1 MKSETDDLSDEQYA
15 VEARQTHVDDFD
27 KLQPLPVH
35 EGIKSYLKSKER
47 DISGKTRQEYRTKL
61 EFFAEY
67 CDSIGLE
74 NLNNVNGRVINQF
87 KNWRAAGSSD
97 NSKMLSNKTMQ
108 DNLYLLRDFIRHLE
122 KIEAVYRGTA
132 QKVEIPNLKPGE
144 GVRNVELGSDRLEDI
159 LDYLATY
166 SYASLEHVVI
176 ALCAQ
181 SGRRIG
187 GIHSLDL
194 DDVHIDRD
202 NPYIEFIHRGDS
214 ETRLKNG
221 IEGEEQVNIDSD
233 LAELLSSYIENT
245 RIEQCVNGRN
255 PLLTTRFGRI
265 GKSTIRSYFYRWT
278 RPCKIGKECPDNREE
293 SSCEAACDKDNASK
307 CPASEAPHAARHGYL
322 TEMLRQGVP
331 PEVISDRCDIT
342 EEVLREVYDERST
355 KEKRKSRRSL
365 LEESGVLD

>member
-1 MKSETDDLSDEQYA
+1 MQSGRDDLSDEQHG
-15 VEARQTHVDDFD
+15 VEATQTHVDDFD
-27 KLQPLPVH
+27 KLQPLSIS
-35 EGIKSYLKSKER
+35 EGIESYIKSRKR
-47 DISGKTRQEYRTKL
+47 DVSEQTIQEYRTKL
-61 EFFAEY
+61 GFFAEY
-67 CDSIGLE
+67 CELIDLE
-74 NLNNVNGRVINQF
+74 NLNNIDGRTINQF
-87 KNWRAAGSSD
+87 KNWRATEASDSSE
-97 NSKMLSNKTMQ
+97 MLSNKTMQ
-108 DNLYLLRDFIRHLE
+108 DNLYLLRDFLRHLE

-144 GVRNVELGSDRLEDI
+144 GVRSVELSSEQLEDI
-159 LDYLATY
+159 LDYLSTY

-194 DDVHIDRD
+194 DDVHVDRD
-202 NPYIEFIHRGDS
+202 NPYIEFIHRDDS

-221 IEGEEQVNIDSD
+221 FEGEEEVNISSE
-233 LAELLSSYIENT
+233 LAQLLSAYIENT

-255 PLLTTRFGRI
+255 PLLTTRYGRI
-265 GKSTIRSYFYRWT
+265 GKSTIRSYFYQWT

-293 SSCEAACDKDNASK
+293 SSCEAACGKDNASK

-355 KEKRKSRRSL
+355 KEKRKGRRSL
-365 LEESGVLD
+365 LEERGVLD